1 MPTGARA
8 LNFMSREARP
18 HTTVR
23 FAWRRAIYADF
34 GKRLADLVLVSL
46 LAPLAL
52 PLIVLACLLV
62 WRDGGA
68 PIYGQLRVGR
78 NGEVFCCWKIRT
90 MVPEAERALD
100 DLLCRDPALAQEW
113 AETQKLAHAPRV
125 TRIGRWLR
133 RLSIDELP
141 QLWNVA
147 LGQMSL
153 IGPRPFMPSQR
164 VLYDAQPGAAG
175 YYRLR
180 PGISG
185 LWQVEARN
193 GGSFRDRVC
202 FDDAYARNLSP
213 WLDLAIFLK
222 TLVVLARAS
231 GR

>member
-1 MPTGARA
+1 MPTGART
-8 LNFMSREARP
+8 LNFMSREAQP
-18 HTTVR
+18 
-23 FAWRRAIYADF
+23 RAAVPSARGREIYAGF
-34 GKRLADLVLVSL
+34 GKRLADLVLVAL

-52 PLIVLACLLV
+52 PLIAVACLLV
-62 WRDGGA
+62 RLDGGA
-68 PIYGQLRVGR
+68 PIYGQPRVGR
-78 NGEVFCCWKIRT
+78 NGVVFRCWKIRT
-90 MVPEAERALD
+90 MVPQAERALD
-100 DLLCRDPALAQEW
+100 DLLRRDPALAREW
-113 AETQKLAHAPRV
+113 AEAQKLTHDPRI

-133 RLSIDELP
+133 RFSIDELP

-153 IGPRPFMPSQR
+153 IGPRPFTPSQR
-164 VLYDAQPGAAG
+164 ALYDAQPGAGG

-185 LWQVEARN
+185 LWQVEARS
-193 GGSFRDRVC
+193 GGPFRDRVC

-213 WLDLAIFLK
+213 WLDLAILLR